1 MSRALTMLMPRR
13 KVAIWLLVGF
23 GLLVLVVANGHLVYV
38 AMTSQPDC
46 VAHVAF
52 GGSLLI
58 FRGDPGTVIGGTGR
72 FLHASGRVISS
83 REVSGG
89 SDVVAKIRF

>member
-1 MSRALTMLMPRR
+1 MPRR

-46 VAHVAF
+46 VAHVRQGEGNGMHDQFSAAR
-52 GGSLLI
+52 SSCT
-58 FRGDPGTVIGGTGR
+58 PG
-72 FLHASGRVISS
+72 
-83 REVSGG
+83 
-89 SDVVAKIRF
+89 